1 LHGDKD
7 HQTPFVGGP
16 ITHTTNPRWRTAAI
30 LKKDNSSYI
39 HNDLT
44 DRRKIWQGDA
54 NWPSPPYRPLKIRT
68 FKNRRWRTA
77 AILNIE
83 KPRYFGNGMT
93 DRRESWHDIFAKFGT
108 LRDPDLLTTTALSK
122 WNQKLI
128 RDVNG
133 RHLEYFNNV
142 ITTPLMVQ
150 FM

>member
-1 LHGDKD
+1 
-7 HQTPFVGGP
+7 
-16 ITHTTNPRWRTAAI
+16 
-30 LKKDNSSYI
+30 
-39 HNDLT
+39 LT

-68 FKNRRWRTA
+68 FKNPRWRTA

-133 RHLEYFNNV
+133 RHLENFNNV

-150 FM
+150 FT